1 MKNTCM
7 NCENKYETTFL
18 KFVNSLLSENFC
30 LCDTC
35 IKLKTWEEN
44 SKYIRYDGISNE
56 WYIKEFENPSDI
68 INDVIKSN
76 LNVAKLDIGE
86 RNKILKIRKRDL
98 NESERIWPEEIK
110 NNYLIGYNVEY
121 DPNIENG
128 MFRKG
133 KVLKEI
139 HLVAFHILK
148 LKWIL
153 KNMRSQM

>member
-133 KVLKEI
+133 KVLK
-139 HLVAFHILK
+139 

>member
-44 SKYIRYDGISNE
+44 SKYIRYDEISNE
-56 WYIKEFENPSDI
+56 WYIKEFENPSYI

-98 NESERIWPEEIK
+98 NESERIWPE
-110 NNYLIGYNVEY
+110 
-121 DPNIENG
+121 
-128 MFRKG
+128 
-133 KVLKEI
+133 
-139 HLVAFHILK
+139 
-148 LKWIL
+148 
-153 KNMRSQM
+153 